1 MNQTKTAGS
10 STFASEQPSHDV
22 SSNATHLNRDRD
34 TIAATN
40 PLDSGSADFKTLQRD
55 LNNLKDTVTNFIART
70 TNEAA
75 KSARELR
82 TSIVGQAS
90 DVADM
95 GADVASTAGRQAKSL
110 ANEFEAM
117 ARRNPLGVIAGA
129 LVVGVLI
136 GLMGRRS

>member
-1 MNQTKTAGS
+1 MNQTKIAGS
-10 STFASEQPSHDV
+10 SSEQPTHDV

-40 PLDSGSADFKTLQRD
+40 PLDSSSADFKALQRD

-75 KSARELR
+75 KSAREFR
-82 TSIVGQAS
+82 TNIAGQAS
-90 DVADM
+90 DIADM

-110 ANEFEAM
+110 ANAFEAM
-117 ARRNPLGVIAGA
+117 ARRNPLGVIVGA

>member
-1 MNQTKTAGS
+1 MNQTNIAGS
-10 STFASEQPSHDV
+10 SSEQPSNDV

-40 PLDSGSADFKTLQRD
+40 PLDSSSADFKALQRD

-82 TSIVGQAS
+82 TNIAGQAS
-90 DVADM
+90 DIADM

-110 ANEFEAM
+110 ANELEAM
-117 ARRNPLGVIAGA
+117 ARRNPLGAIAGA